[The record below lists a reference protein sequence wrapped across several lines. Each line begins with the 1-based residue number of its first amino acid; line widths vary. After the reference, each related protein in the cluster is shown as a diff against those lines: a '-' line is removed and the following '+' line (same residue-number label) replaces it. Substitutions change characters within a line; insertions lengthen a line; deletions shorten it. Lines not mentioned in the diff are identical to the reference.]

1 MVYGWRLEPVFI
13 ALAPVTRCYS
23 GPQDLSR
30 FDLLDRCITEW
41 PFLKSNGSGI
51 SYYPRNEMKQRHP
64 KWQVK
69 LGKACMSFH
78 VLAFSLGLWFVGFW
92 ATLTVSL
99 SSVLRASTKNSS
111 TVAGSCQWHI
121 PSIAA
126 AWCYFDLSNVS
137 VTVHER
143 PPHTPWITQT
153 VPRFGEDLKGAGG
166 REATVASC
174 AKLVQLL
181 QDLRSC
187 FAWPK
192 LAKQVA
198 FDGSMRI
205 DTCNYTY
212 IYIHFALYTFCKI
225 RNP

>member
-1 MVYGWRLEPVFI
+1 MEVESAIIPETRWSKGIRSERSNWAKPVFACLCFLFGFVI
-13 ALAPVTRCYS
+13 C
-23 GPQDLSR
+23 R
-30 FDLLDRCITEW
+30 FLGMLLDI
-41 PFLKSNGSGI
+41 
-51 SYYPRNEMKQRHP
+51 
-64 KWQVK
+64 
-69 LGKACMSFH
+69 
-78 VLAFSLGLWFVGFW
+78 
-92 ATLTVSL
+92 LTVSL

-205 DTCNYTY
+205 DTFLYTFCP
-212 IYIHFALYTFCKI
+212 IYIHFAK
-225 RNP
+225 

>member
-1 MVYGWRLEPVFI
+1 MLFWPSGLESLWFAGPMHHGVTFLKVKWKWNQLLSQKRDEAKASEVKGQIEQSLYVFACLCFLFGFVI
-13 ALAPVTRCYS
+13 C
-23 GPQDLSR
+23 R
-30 FDLLDRCITEW
+30 FLGMLLDI
-41 PFLKSNGSGI
+41 
-51 SYYPRNEMKQRHP
+51 
-64 KWQVK
+64 
-69 LGKACMSFH
+69 
-78 VLAFSLGLWFVGFW
+78 
-92 ATLTVSL
+92 LTVSL

>member
-1 MVYGWRLEPVFI
+1 M
-13 ALAPVTRCYS
+13 
-23 GPQDLSR
+23 
-30 FDLLDRCITEW
+30 LLDI
-41 PFLKSNGSGI
+41 
-51 SYYPRNEMKQRHP
+51 
-64 KWQVK
+64 
-69 LGKACMSFH
+69 
-78 VLAFSLGLWFVGFW
+78 
-92 ATLTVSL
+92 LTVSL

-187 FAWPK
+187 FA
-192 LAKQVA
+192 
-198 FDGSMRI
+198 
-205 DTCNYTY
+205 
-212 IYIHFALYTFCKI
+212 
-225 RNP
+225 